1 VRERPAVSEDAAM
14 TESPA
19 VAGKT
24 ATIDGPAHPHTGR
37 VVALVALVLAAANLR
52 LAVTS
57 IGPVL
62 AEIRQGLG
70 MSAAVAGL
78 LTSIPVICFALVG
91 LVAPRLA
98 RRFSAGTVIA
108 AGLVVLTAGLAL
120 RPFAG
125 GVTGFL
131 ALTVVALAGIAVVN
145 ILLPMVV
152 KAWFPDRVGA
162 VTGLY
167 TLALNLG
174 ATIAAA
180 ATVPIAAAFGDWRIG
195 LGAWAVTA
203 ALSVPPWLMLG
214 RRGLAPAGDQPA
226 GPAVRIAR
234 HPVAWALAFYFGL
247 QSTSAYVII
256 GWLPQ
261 IYRDAGLSAET
272 AGLLFAVT
280 SFLGV
285 LLPLALSA
293 LAGRMRRQSGIAA
306 GLGVF
311 GIAGYAGLWAAPAAA
326 PWLCAVLL
334 GIANCAFPLALTMIA
349 LRGRTPATVVR
360 LSAFAQSVGYLIA
373 IPGPILIGVL
383 HDHTG
388 GWRVPLAVMVMI
400 MIPQI
405 AAGIAAGRDRH
416 V

>member
-1 VRERPAVSEDAAM
+1 MTEKPAVIEN
-14 TESPA
+14 PA
-19 VAGKT
+19 
-24 ATIDGPAHPHTGR
+24 PPRTGR
-37 VVALVALVLAAANLR
+37 LAALTALVLAAANLR

-62 AEIRQGLG
+62 AEIQQGLH

-78 LTSIPVICFALVG
+78 LTSVPVICFASVG

-98 RRFSAGTVIA
+98 RRFSAGAVIA

-120 RPFAG
+120 RAFAG
-125 GVTGFL
+125 NVADFL

-145 ILLPMVV
+145 VLLPMVV

-167 TLALNLG
+167 TVALNIG
-174 ATIAAA
+174 ATVAAA
-180 ATVPIAAAFGDWRIG
+180 ATVPIAGAFGDDWRLG
-195 LGAWAVTA
+195 LAAWAVTA
-203 ALSVPPWLMLG
+203 AIALPPWLVLG
-214 RRGLAPAGDQPA
+214 RRRVAPATDPPA
-226 GPAVRIAR
+226 GPAVRIVR
-234 HPVAWALAFYFGL
+234 QPVAWALAFYFGL

-285 LLPLALSA
+285 PLPLALST
-293 LAGRMRRQSGIAA
+293 LAGRMRRQSGLAA
-306 GLGVF
+306 ALGLF
-311 GIAGYAGLWAAPAAA
+311 GIAGYAGLWASPAAA
-326 PWLCAVLL
+326 PWLWAVLL
-334 GIANCAFPLALTMIA
+334 GVANCAFPLVLTMIA

-360 LSAFAQSVGYLIA
+360 LSAFAQSVGYLLA
-373 IPGPILIGVL
+373 IPTPILVGVL

-388 GWRVPLAVMVMI
+388 GWRLPLALMVLLV
-400 MIPQI
+400 IPQI
-405 AAGIAAGRDRH
+405 AAGIAAGRDRQ